1 MGMLWLLVKLLLLLL
16 LLDLKLVIGLDDKV
30 IVGVDHWGQPHPLDG
45 DHLVTSAAPEVGADP
60 KSVPDKQSKHHEHA
74 AAGDHGQYDNGQ
86 RTNVNLNKI
95 VSIIHGY

>member
-1 MGMLWLLVKLLLLLL
+1 MGTLWLLVILLLL

-30 IVGVDHWGQPHPLDG
+30 IVGVDHRGKPHPLDG

-60 KSVPDKQSKHHEHA
+60 KSVPDEQSKHHEHA
-74 AAGDHGQYDNGQ
+74 AAGDHGQHDNGQ
-86 RTNVNLNKI
+86 CTNVNLNKI